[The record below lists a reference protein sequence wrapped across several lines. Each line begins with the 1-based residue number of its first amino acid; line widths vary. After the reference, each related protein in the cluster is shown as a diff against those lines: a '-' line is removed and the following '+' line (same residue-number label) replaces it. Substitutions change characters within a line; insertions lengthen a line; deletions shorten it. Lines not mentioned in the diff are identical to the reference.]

1 MRSPFSY
8 PGITNDPY
16 IHNQS
21 SSTKHISPPANT
33 TCEHKNQNMTTYKYN
48 FAKHTQHAHKSTHA
62 RTEGWVTYNIT
73 RTYRPLPQPTRVNS
87 AIKTPPTSPWPL
99 LHSASARESY
109 HREQQRLKATF
120 SKHTSK
126 SRRYPFS
133 LHFPSHFDNMVHRTR
148 YKIITPC
155 LSRLYTR
162 IYPRSSPISRS
173 KIPPT
178 NNNTHSQNEG
188 LGLRWTVISMGY
200 TSRN

>member
-1 MRSPFSY
+1 M
-8 PGITNDPY
+8 
-16 IHNQS
+16 
-21 SSTKHISPPANT
+21 
-33 TCEHKNQNMTTYKYN
+33 
-48 FAKHTQHAHKSTHA
+48 
-62 RTEGWVTYNIT
+62 TYNIT
-73 RTYRPLPQPTRVNS
+73 RTYRPLPQPTRVSS
-87 AIKTPPTSPWPL
+87 AIKDTTNLTLAPFPL
-99 LHSASARESY
+99 SNSERESY

-120 SKHTSK
+120 STHTSK

-178 NNNTHSQNEG
+178 NNNTHSKNEG

>member
-87 AIKTPPTSPWPL
+87 AIKDTTNLTLAPSPL
-99 LHSASARESY
+99 SKRE
-109 HREQQRLKATF
+109 RE
-120 SKHTSK
+120 
-126 SRRYPFS
+126 
-133 LHFPSHFDNMVHRTR
+133 
-148 YKIITPC
+148 
-155 LSRLYTR
+155 LS
-162 IYPRSSPISRS
+162 
-173 KIPPT
+173 
-178 NNNTHSQNEG
+178 
-188 LGLRWTVISMGY
+188 
-200 TSRN
+200 